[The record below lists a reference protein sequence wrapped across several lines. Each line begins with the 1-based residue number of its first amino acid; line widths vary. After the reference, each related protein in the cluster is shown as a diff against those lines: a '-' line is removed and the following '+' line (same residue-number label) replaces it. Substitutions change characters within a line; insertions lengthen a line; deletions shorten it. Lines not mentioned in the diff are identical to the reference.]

1 MMEFIDKCWYSGIN
15 LYKIKKDNIPETD
28 WYTYS
33 KEHLVNRSSPIYE
46 CISIDRDGY
55 YRGINNVSASKFIN
69 SNIGVFILPMKFKLK
84 EMYQKHCNHFQHSV
98 IERKEFEDAFK
109 FVFKLVKKE
118 FKLYGAGPKNTKEY
132 YSHPSNCLWELNC
145 LETKLPE
152 IKIDSLAISQLN
164 VATEMNI

>member
-15 LYKIKKDNIPETD
+15 LYKGKKDNIPETD

-33 KEHLVNRSSPIYE
+33 KEHLVNKSSPIYE

-84 EMYQKHCNHFQHSV
+84 EMYQNTVV
-98 IERKEFEDAFK
+98 IFSTQLLKE
-109 FVFKLVKKE
+109 
-118 FKLYGAGPKNTKEY
+118 KNLKM
-132 YSHPSNCLWELNC
+132 HLNLFSNW
-145 LETKLPE
+145 
-152 IKIDSLAISQLN
+152 
-164 VATEMNI
+164 